1 MKSTI
6 EEIRERFDNDVDRFS
21 NLETGQSATIDAPLV
36 LDLITQAA
44 AKVNP
49 DATHILDIGC
59 GAGNYALKLHQVLQ
73 DLNTDLIDLS
83 KPMLDRAT
91 ERIQEVSQGE
101 IVAMQGDIRELPLEE
116 KRYNIIISAA
126 TLHHLRDEKEWEHV
140 FAKVYRA
147 LKPGGS
153 FWISD
158 LVKQSVD
165 ALQSLMW
172 QRYGEYLTDFRDE
185 EYRDQVFSYI
195 EKEDTPRSVMYQIDL
210 MRNVGFRE
218 VEILHKNTNFAAF
231 GGIK

>member
-1 MKSTI
+1 MKSTVD
-6 EEIRERFDNDVDRFS
+6 EIRERFDNDVDRFS

-36 LDLITQAA
+36 LELITQAA

-49 DATHILDIGC
+49 DASHILDIGC
-59 GAGNYALKLHQVLQ
+59 GAGNYALKLHQILEDFNV
-73 DLNTDLIDLS
+73 DLIDLS
-83 KPMLDRAT
+83 KPMLERAT
-91 ERIQEVSQGE
+91 ERIEEVSQGE
-101 IVAMQGDIRELPLEE
+101 VFAMQGDIRELSLEDE
-116 KRYNIIISAA
+116 RYDIIVSAA
-126 TLHHLRDEKEWEHV
+126 TLHHLRDEKEWEQV

-172 QRYGEYLTDFRDE
+172 QRYGEYLTDFRDK

-195 EKEDTPRSVMYQIDL
+195 EKEDTPRSVIYQIDL
-210 MRNVGFRE
+210 MRSVGFRE

>member
-1 MKSTI
+1 MKSTV
-6 EEIRERFDNDVDRFS
+6 EEIQARFDNDVDRFS
-21 NLETGQSATIDAPLV
+21 NLETGQSATIDAPVV
-36 LDLITQAA
+36 LDLITKAA

-49 DATHILDIGC
+49 NATHILDLGC

-73 DLNTDLIDLS
+73 DFNVDLIDLS
-83 KPMLDRAT
+83 KPMLDRAR
-91 ERIQEVSQGE
+91 ERIEEVSQGE

-116 KRYNIIISAA
+116 ERYDIIMSAA
-126 TLHHLRDEKEWEHV
+126 TLHHLRDKKEWEHV
-140 FAKVYRA
+140 FSKVYRA

-185 EYRDQVFSYI
+185 QYRDQVFSYI

-210 MRNVGFRE
+210 MRDVGFGE